1 MDDILF
7 GDKTDKPNVKKSK
20 IKMHINDLRVQ
31 ANIDAYKREEIKY
44 KNYYRNMLETC
55 VNEIETKGHEALV
68 NNRAIAEHMAE
79 LYLKVIIINIIIH
92 LRGYKNNEKDTDL
105 IYYKPED
112 ILKIIQQLI
121 GFYEF
126 NDFPITQ
133 SLVEFFS
140 GEVEGKTSLVTETP
154 TTSLEPYSPPL
165 HPKTQ
170 GISWFGK
177 LNVFALQST
186 FYIPFMHTNQLEH
199 KLKHSTIVSYNDVYD
214 AKLLRKIFLST
225 LNKGKFNE
233 TSYIDY
239 KNMQEKLLEK
249 IPNAKNTHLWPDS
262 LYTLLNLNVKED
274 GIVLITPLIYFSVEL
289 TNRTFANK
297 LYICGG
303 SFSKSINVHGN
314 EYDSYLFMLHD
325 LVHLYVYKQ
334 FCLPNVTENIR
345 KFYYYYNDV
354 IKRMTGKTEAD
365 KKLIKEAVSLFFF
378 IITHETGPA
387 PDPVHN
393 KLCLDIFSCDQYVLS
408 GEEQDIINN
417 PFYKNLDNLFNV
429 QLDVIK
435 KFYNGDLP
443 IPTAYKSDRL
453 DEKVY
458 TYLVLCCNLFFNFF
472 IAFCTEGG
480 TMMPYFPKDLNILE
494 SDYHAKVEDI
504 KENPNPTDIELIQ
517 LYNAYTSKVVA
528 EQISKQI
535 AAFVPGRQSQQVPE
549 ELVIDFESENII
561 NNLEHFS
568 ELKKLT
574 VNKIEDYQMEDI
586 ASKLEKLSKLKE
598 LIIKDSNALISL
610 PESIG
615 TNESLQKIVIKG
627 NKSLRSIPESIGT
640 KGQLEILIVENN
652 NALTSVPAS
661 IGNIK
666 TVSNRNNKSLVGGGG
681 KKRSKKRKNVRSNKK
696 KRMRKGTRRN
706 TRKR

>member
-1 MDDILF
+1 MTDIQF
-7 GDKTDKPNVKKSK
+7 GDKKDEPNVKKSK
-20 IKMHINDLRVQ
+20 IYMSIETLADEEGHI
-31 ANIDAYKREEIKY
+31 KRY
-44 KNYYRNMLETC
+44 KNHYRNLLETC
-55 VNEIETKGHEALV
+55 VNEISTKGHVALV
-68 NNRAIAEHMAE
+68 NNRAIAEHLAE
-79 LYLKVIIINIIIH
+79 LYLKVIILNMSIH
-92 LRGYKNNEKDTDL
+92 FRE
-105 IYYKPED
+105 YKPEHT
-112 ILKIIQQLI
+112 LQIIQQLI

-126 NDFPITQ
+126 NGFPITH

-140 GEVEGKTSLVTETP
+140 LEVEGHASSPTSPAPASPAPASSAP
-154 TTSLEPYSPPL
+154 TSPAL

-170 GISWFGK
+170 GINWFGK
-177 LNVFALQST
+177 LNVFALQSI
-186 FYIPFMHTNQLEH
+186 FYISSIHTNQFKY
-199 KLKHSTIVSYNDVYD
+199 KLSQNTVVSYNQVYD
-214 AKLLRKIFLST
+214 ANLLIKFFRVT
-225 LNKGKFNE
+225 ANKGQFNQY
-233 TSYIDY
+233 TYLDY
-239 KNMQEKLLEK
+239 KNMQEKLLER
-249 IPNAKNTHLWPDS
+249 IPDAKNTHLWPDS
-262 LYTLLNLNVKED
+262 LATLLNFDVKED
-274 GIVLITPLIYFSVEL
+274 GIVLITPLMYFSVEL
-289 TNRTFANK
+289 TNKTFVNK

-303 SFSKSINVHGN
+303 SFSTFINVHGN
-314 EYDSYLFMLHD
+314 NYDSFLFFLHD
-325 LVHLYVYKQ
+325 MVHLYTYKQ

-345 KFYYYYNDV
+345 KFYYYYNEV
-354 IKRMTGKTEAD
+354 IQRIPDRTEAD

-387 PDPVHN
+387 PDPAHN

-472 IAFCTEGG
+472 SAFCTEGG
-480 TMMPYFPKDLNILE
+480 TMMPYIPEDLNILE

-504 KENPNPTDIELIQ
+504 KENPNPTEIELIQ

-586 ASKLEKLSKLKE
+586 ASKLEKLPKLKE

-615 TNESLQKIVIKG
+615 TNESLQKIVIR
-627 NKSLRSIPESIGT
+627 NNNSLRSIPKSIGT

-681 KKRSKKRKNVRSNKK
+681 KKKKSKKRKHVRSNKK
-696 KRMRKGTRRN
+696 KRMHKGTRRN